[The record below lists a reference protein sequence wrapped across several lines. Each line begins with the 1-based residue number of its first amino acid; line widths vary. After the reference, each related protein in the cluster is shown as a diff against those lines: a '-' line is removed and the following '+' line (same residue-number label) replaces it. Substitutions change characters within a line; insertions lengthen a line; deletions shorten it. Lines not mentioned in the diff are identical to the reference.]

1 MGPRIAEEEAMSA
14 RGSNNFGK
22 AITGIE
28 IEQYLDSRDD
38 FELELFAVRTL
49 KDNGW
54 EVRHGGRYIDPVKG
68 IGRQY
73 DVRTWREFE
82 AGRRVGLAV
91 ECKSLSPEFPLV
103 ISRVPRPPSD
113 IGHDVLVRRYN
124 EENQCDDL
132 SLRRPLTTGAYIYYP
147 GEPVGKSAT
156 QIRWEPNGKKLTAS
170 DTDTYD
176 KWSQAVA
183 SAAQLVEQAC
193 TSMTQRPQIPVFT
206 FAAPVLLVNDGTL
219 WVVDYDQ
226 NGLRK
231 KPAAATEAQLFL
243 GQEHVV
249 GEGTRLAYRL
259 NHLLIFTRNGF
270 TAWLQNCDSRTGLV
284 LFRIFESV
292 MLQELS

>member
-1 MGPRIAEEEAMSA
+1 MGA
-14 RGSNNFGK
+14 RGTNNFGK
-22 AITGIE
+22 AITDVE
-28 IEQYLDSRDD
+28 IEQFLDSRDD

-49 KDNGW
+49 KGNGW

-82 AGRRVGLAV
+82 LGRRVSLAV

-103 ISRVPRPPSD
+103 ISRVPRPPTD
-113 IGHDVLVRRYN
+113 VGHDVIVRRFN
-124 EENQCDDL
+124 DKTQRAEL
-132 SLRRPLTTGAYIYYP
+132 TIRRPLGNHAYIYYP

-156 QIRWEPNGKKLTAS
+156 QIRWEANGKKLTAS
-170 DTDTYD
+170 DADTYE

-183 SAAQLVEQAC
+183 SAAQLVKQAC
-193 TSMTQRPQIPVFT
+193 TSQTQGPQLPVFT
-206 FAAPVLLVNDGTL
+206 FVAPVLLVNEGTL

-226 NGLRK
+226 DGQRR

-249 GEGTRLAYRL
+249 HVGEDGFSYRL

-270 TAWLQNCDSRTGLV
+270 TAWLQNCANPTGLV

-292 MLQELS
+292 VLQELR